1 MNVDSCLRRPSSKE
15 RQSSKL
21 YKLMHNLVR
30 VEEKKVVDDRSRSDN
45 GRHSSYSMPDET
57 TLKWFKFSKKLKI
70 RTYTFVV

>member
-21 YKLMHNLVR
+21 SKVMHNLVR
-30 VEEKKVVDDRSRSDN
+30 VEEKKVVDDKPRSDN
-45 GRHSSYSMPDET
+45 GGISSFSMSDESK
-57 TLKWFKFSKKLKI
+57 LKWFKFSKKLKI